1 MPPGEPQEEAAALER
16 ASDEDFEEP
25 GRVGNNSPRG
35 IWSDGAVMYVADAHD
50 GKVYTY
56 NMPHAIDARL
66 ATLTLSGVDFGT
78 FDPARRKYE
87 GVAAAG
93 VTSTTVAAMAAQD
106 GATVAIGPADADAEA
121 NGHQVDL
128 DGVEEIT
135 VTVTSPDGSRARVYR
150 VHFAEVVEAGPSAS
164 CLRGAVGVGF
174 SLVVFEGGSVDDLVA
189 CAGRRHATALYVLHE
204 GEWVSH
210 ILDAP
215 DFVNAP
221 FRALF
226 TDAVPT
232 LLPLVVRSEGPATP
246 APAAPEVTVPFTS
259 CLIGEIAQG
268 FSLVV
273 YEGGSVDNLDACAAG
288 RGLAAVYAF
297 AGGEWVSTSSP
308 RPTS

>member
-1 MPPGEPQEEAAALER
+1 MLARIPLDVPLHTPRRARASHPHLLRAPVDRAAGVCLVLEDPRDRHRVPLVSTEGRHSLGVEFRRDAVAALARIEVLFAYDVANGDFIAEYALDDANSDPHGIWSDGVTVWVSDHGAKRLFAYRLPEPGAEPTDQVVELER
-16 ASDEDFEEP
+16 VTTEEFAEP

-35 IWSDGAVMYVADAHD
+35 IWSDGDVMYVADAHD

-56 NMPHAIDARL
+56 NMPDAIDARL

-93 VTSTTVAAMAAQD
+93 VTSTTVAAVAAQD

-128 DGVEEIT
+128 DGVEEMT

-174 SLVVFEGGSVDDLVA
+174 SLVVFEGGSVDD
-189 CAGRRHATALYVLHE
+189 
-204 GEWVSH
+204 
-210 ILDAP
+210 
-215 DFVNAP
+215 
-221 FRALF
+221 
-226 TDAVPT
+226 
-232 LLPLVVRSEGPATP
+232 
-246 APAAPEVTVPFTS
+246 
-259 CLIGEIAQG
+259 
-268 FSLVV
+268 
-273 YEGGSVDNLDACAAG
+273 
-288 RGLAAVYAF
+288 
-297 AGGEWVSTSSP
+297 
-308 RPTS
+308 